1 MAQATAAAK
10 PGKTP
15 KTDAQIKAGA
25 LKRKRALIGYSFILP
40 NFLGFAI
47 FILIPVIFTILLSV
61 MDWDGFNAMTFAGID
76 NFRAIFRDRVFRSAF
91 WKTLLYVVFTVVLTL
106 LAALGL
112 ACALNKKI
120 RGRDAFR
127 SAIFFPYVASMI
139 AIGAVWKQLF
149 EANYGPI
156 NNFLRHIGIDNPPA
170 WFASTDWAIWGVI
183 IVAIWKYMGYYML
196 IYLAGLQDIPNQL
209 YEAATLDGAS
219 GWQRFTRITLPM
231 LTPSTFFVF
240 IMLTINSFKNFDLI
254 YALTQGGP
262 GTSTTLLA
270 NYIYN
275 QTFVYWDYG
284 KSAAASIILFII
296 VLAVTVV
303 QFRGEKKFTDYL

>member
-1 MAQATAAAK
+1 M
-10 PGKTP
+10 GKQ
-15 KTDAQIKAGA
+15 KTLSQKKESS
-25 LKRKRALIGYSFILP
+25 LRRKNALIGYTFILP

-47 FILIPVIFTILLSV
+47 FILIPVVFTLILAV
-61 MDWDGFNAMTFAGID
+61 MNWDGFNAMTFAGLG
-76 NFRAIFRDRVFRSAF
+76 NFKEIFTDYRFSSAF
-91 WKTLLYVVFTVVLTL
+91 WKTLVYVVFSVLLTL
-106 LAALGL
+106 LASLAL
-112 ACALNKKI
+112 ACALNRKI
-120 RGRDAFR
+120 KGRDAFR

-149 EANYGPI
+149 EQNYGPI
-156 NNFLRHIGIDNPPA
+156 NHFLRMIGIQNPPG

-183 IVAIWKYMGYYML
+183 IVSVWKFMGYYML
-196 IYLAGLQDIPNQL
+196 IYLAGLQDIPAQL
-209 YEAATLDGAS
+209 YEASTLDGATA
-219 GWQRFTRITLPM
+219 WQRFTKITLPM

-240 IMLTINSFKNFDLI
+240 IMLTINSFKSFDLI

-262 GTSTTLLA
+262 GISTTRMA

-284 KSAAASIILFII
+284 KSAAASVVLFVI
-296 VLAVTVV
+296 VLAVTIV

>member
-1 MAQATAAAK
+1 MAQTETATR
-10 PGKTP
+10 
-15 KTDAQIKAGA
+15 KAGS
-25 LKRKRALIGYSFILP
+25 LKFRKALIGYSFIAP
-40 NFLGFAI
+40 NFIGFAI
-47 FILIPVIFTILLSV
+47 FILIPVIFTIVLSV

-76 NFRAIFRDRVFRSAF
+76 NFRQIFRDRVFRSAF
-91 WKTLLYVVFTVVLTL
+91 WKTLLYVVFTVALTL
-106 LAALGL
+106 LASLGL
-112 ACALNKKI
+112 ACALNKNIK
-120 RGRDAFR
+120 GRNAFR

-156 NNFLRHIGIDNPPA
+156 NNFLRSIGIANPPG

-183 IVAIWKYMGYYML
+183 IVSIWKYMGYYML
-196 IYLAGLQDIPNQL
+196 IYLAGLQDIPVQL

-219 GWQRFTRITLPM
+219 GWQRFMKITLPM

-240 IMLTINSFKNFDLI
+240 IMLTINSFKSFDLI

-284 KSAAASIILFII
+284 KSAAASIILFVI
-296 VLAVTVV
+296 VLAVTIV
-303 QFRGEKKFTDYL
+303 QFRGSRGEN

>member
-1 MAQATAAAK
+1 MAKKERTTAEL
-10 PGKTP
+10 
-15 KTDAQIKAGA
+15 KAMS
-25 LKRKRALIGYSFILP
+25 LKRKRALIGYSFIAP
-40 NFLGFAI
+40 NFIGFAV
-47 FILIPVIFTILLSV
+47 FILFPVLFTILLSV
-61 MDWDGFNAMTFAGID
+61 MDWDGFNAMQFAGLS
-76 NFRAIFRDRVFRSAF
+76 NFEAIFRDRVFKSAF

-106 LAALGL
+106 LASLGL

-127 SAIFFPYVASMI
+127 AAIFFPYVASMI
-139 AIGAVWKQLF
+139 AVGAVWKQLF
-149 EANYGPI
+149 EAKNGPI
-156 NNFLRHIGIDNPPA
+156 NHMLMSMGIDTPPG

-183 IVAIWKYMGYYML
+183 IVSIWKFMGYYML
-196 IYLAGLQDIPNQL
+196 IYLAGLQDIPAQL
-209 YEAATLDGAS
+209 YEAATLDGAT
-219 GWQRFTRITLPM
+219 GWQRFRKITLPM

-240 IMLTINSFKNFDLI
+240 IMLTINSFKSFDLI

-296 VLAVTVV
+296 VLAVTIV

>member
-1 MAQATAAAK
+1 MAKKERTTAEL
-10 PGKTP
+10 
-15 KTDAQIKAGA
+15 KAMS
-25 LKRKRALIGYSFILP
+25 LKRKRALIGYSFIAP
-40 NFLGFAI
+40 NFIGFAV
-47 FILIPVIFTILLSV
+47 FILFPVLFTILLSV
-61 MDWDGFNAMTFAGID
+61 MDWDGFNAMQFAGLS
-76 NFRAIFRDRVFRSAF
+76 NFEAIFRDRVFKSAF

-106 LAALGL
+106 LASLGL

-127 SAIFFPYVASMI
+127 AAIFFPYVASMI
-139 AIGAVWKQLF
+139 AVGAVWKQLF
-149 EANYGPI
+149 EAKNGPI
-156 NNFLRHIGIDNPPA
+156 NHMLMSMGIDNPPG

-183 IVAIWKYMGYYML
+183 IVSIWKFMGYYML
-196 IYLAGLQDIPNQL
+196 IYLAGLQDIPVQL
-209 YEAATLDGAS
+209 YEAATLDGAT
-219 GWQRFTRITLPM
+219 GWQRFRKITLPM

-240 IMLTINSFKNFDLI
+240 IMLTINSFKSFDLI

-296 VLAVTVV
+296 VLAVTIV

>member
-1 MAQATAAAK
+1 MAKKERTTAEL
-10 PGKTP
+10 
-15 KTDAQIKAGA
+15 KAMS
-25 LKRKRALIGYSFILP
+25 LKRKRALIGYSFIAP
-40 NFLGFAI
+40 NFIGFAV
-47 FILIPVIFTILLSV
+47 FILFPVLFTILLSV
-61 MDWDGFNAMTFAGID
+61 MDWDGFNAMQFAGLS
-76 NFRAIFRDRVFRSAF
+76 NFEAIVRDRVFKSAF

-106 LAALGL
+106 LASLGL

-127 SAIFFPYVASMI
+127 AAIFFPYVASMI
-139 AIGAVWKQLF
+139 AVGAVWKQLF
-149 EANYGPI
+149 EAKNGPI
-156 NNFLRHIGIDNPPA
+156 NHMLMSMGIDNPPG

-183 IVAIWKYMGYYML
+183 IVSIWKFMGYYML
-196 IYLAGLQDIPNQL
+196 IYLAGLQDIPVQL
-209 YEAATLDGAS
+209 YEAATLDGAT
-219 GWQRFTRITLPM
+219 GWQRFRKITLPM

-240 IMLTINSFKNFDLI
+240 IMLTINSFKSFDLI

-296 VLAVTVV
+296 VLAVTIV

>member
-1 MAQATAAAK
+1 MAKEKSVAER
-10 PGKTP
+10 
-15 KTDAQIKAGA
+15 KASS
-25 LKRKRALIGYSFILP
+25 LRRKNALIGYTFILP

-47 FILIPVIFTILLSV
+47 FILIPVVFTLILSI
-61 MDWDGFNAMTFAGID
+61 MKWDGFNAMEFVGFG
-76 NFRAIFRDRVFRSAF
+76 NFESIFTDYRFSSAF
-91 WKTLLYVVFTVVLTL
+91 WKTLLYVVFTVILTL
-106 LAALGL
+106 LASLGL

-149 EANYGPI
+149 EQNYGPI
-156 NNFLRHIGIDNPPA
+156 NHFLRMIGIDNPPG

-183 IVAIWKYMGYYML
+183 IVSIWKFMGYYML
-196 IYLAGLQDIPNQL
+196 IYLAGLQDIPVQL
-209 YEAATLDGAS
+209 YEAATLDGAT
-219 GWQRFTRITLPM
+219 GWQKFRKITLPM

-240 IMLTINSFKNFDLI
+240 MMLTINSFKSFDLI
-254 YALTQGGP
+254 YALTMGGP

-284 KSAAASIILFII
+284 KSAAASIILFVI
-296 VLAVTVV
+296 VLAVTIV

>member
-1 MAQATAAAK
+1 MAQTATLEKKKGSLRMRQAM
-10 PGKTP
+10 
-15 KTDAQIKAGA
+15 
-25 LKRKRALIGYSFILP
+25 IGYSFIAP
-40 NFLGFAI
+40 NFIGFAI
-47 FILIPVIFTILLSV
+47 FILFPVIFTIVLSV
-61 MDWDGFNAMTFAGID
+61 MNWDGFNAMTFAGFD
-76 NFRAIFRDRVFRSAF
+76 NFRAIFKDRVFKSAF
-91 WKTLLYVVFTVVLTL
+91 WLTLLYVVFTVALTL
-106 LAALGL
+106 LASLGL

-120 RGRDAFR
+120 KGRDAFR

-149 EANYGPI
+149 ESNYGPI
-156 NNFLRHIGIDNPPA
+156 NMALRALGVDNPPG

-183 IVAIWKYMGYYML
+183 IVAIWKFMGYYML
-196 IYLAGLQDIPNQL
+196 IYLAGLQDIPAQL
-209 YEAATLDGAS
+209 YEAATLDGAT
-219 GWQRFTRITLPM
+219 GWQKFRKITLPM

-240 IMLTINSFKNFDLI
+240 MMLTINSFKSFDLI
-254 YALTQGGP
+254 YALTTGGP

-296 VLAVTVV
+296 VLAVTVI

>member
-1 MAQATAAAK
+1 MAKKERTTAEL
-10 PGKTP
+10 
-15 KTDAQIKAGA
+15 KAMS
-25 LKRKRALIGYSFILP
+25 LKRKRALIGYSFIAP
-40 NFLGFAI
+40 NFIGFAV
-47 FILIPVIFTILLSV
+47 FILFPVLFTILLSV
-61 MDWDGFNAMTFAGID
+61 MDWDGFNAMQFAGLS
-76 NFRAIFRDRVFRSAF
+76 NFEAIFRDRVFKSAF

-106 LAALGL
+106 LASLGL

-127 SAIFFPYVASMI
+127 AAIFFPYVASMI
-139 AIGAVWKQLF
+139 AVGAVWKQLF
-149 EANYGPI
+149 EAKNGPI
-156 NNFLRHIGIDNPPA
+156 NHMLMSMGIDNPPG

-183 IVAIWKYMGYYML
+183 IVSIWKFMGYYML
-196 IYLAGLQDIPNQL
+196 IYLAGLQDIPAQL
-209 YEAATLDGAS
+209 YEAATLDGAT
-219 GWQRFTRITLPM
+219 GWQRFRKITLPM

-240 IMLTINSFKNFDLI
+240 IMLTINSFKSFDLI

-296 VLAVTVV
+296 VLAVTIV

>member
-1 MAQATAAAK
+1 MAQTAMSEK
-10 PGKTP
+10 KKGS
-15 KTDAQIKAGA
+15 
-25 LKRKRALIGYSFILP
+25 LKFRQSLIGYSFIAP

-47 FILIPVIFTILLSV
+47 FILFPVIFTIILSV
-61 MDWDGFNAMTFAGID
+61 MNWDGFNAMTFAGFD
-76 NFRAIFRDRVFRSAF
+76 NFRSIFRDRVFKVAF
-91 WKTLLYVVFTVVLTL
+91 WLTLLYVVFTVVLTL
-106 LAALGL
+106 LASLAL
-112 ACALNKKI
+112 ACVLNRKI
-120 RGRDAFR
+120 KGRDVFR

-149 EANYGPI
+149 ESNYGPI
-156 NNFLRHIGIDNPPA
+156 NMALRAIGVSNPPG

-183 IVAIWKYMGYYML
+183 VVAIWKFMGYYML
-196 IYLAGLQDIPNQL
+196 IYLAGLQDIPVQL
-209 YEAATLDGAS
+209 YEAATLDGAT
-219 GWQRFTRITLPM
+219 GWQKFRKITLPM

-240 IMLTINSFKNFDLI
+240 MMLTINSFKSFDLI
-254 YALTQGGP
+254 YALTMGGP

-284 KSAAASIILFII
+284 KSAAASIILFVI
-296 VLAVTVV
+296 VLAVTIV

>member
-1 MAQATAAAK
+1 M
-10 PGKTP
+10 GKQ
-15 KTDAQIKAGA
+15 KTLSQKKESS
-25 LKRKRALIGYSFILP
+25 LRRKNALIGYTFILP

-47 FILIPVIFTILLSV
+47 FILIPVVFTLILAV
-61 MDWDGFNAMTFAGID
+61 MNWDGFNAMTFAGLG
-76 NFRAIFRDRVFRSAF
+76 NFREIFTDYRFSSAF
-91 WKTLLYVVFTVVLTL
+91 WKTLVYVVFSVLLTL
-106 LAALGL
+106 LASLAL
-112 ACALNKKI
+112 ACALNRKI
-120 RGRDAFR
+120 KGRDAFR

-149 EANYGPI
+149 EQNYGPI
-156 NNFLRHIGIDNPPA
+156 NHFLRMIGIQNPPG

-183 IVAIWKYMGYYML
+183 IVSVWKFMGYYML
-196 IYLAGLQDIPNQL
+196 IYLAGLQDIPAQL
-209 YEAATLDGAS
+209 YEASTLDGATA
-219 GWQRFTRITLPM
+219 WQRFTKITLPM

-240 IMLTINSFKNFDLI
+240 IMLTINSFKSFDLI

-262 GTSTTLLA
+262 GISTTLMA

-284 KSAAASIILFII
+284 KSAAASVVLFVI
-296 VLAVTVV
+296 VLAVTIV

>member
-1 MAQATAAAK
+1 MAQTETATR
-10 PGKTP
+10 
-15 KTDAQIKAGA
+15 KAGS
-25 LKRKRALIGYSFILP
+25 LRFRKALIGYSFIAP
-40 NFLGFAI
+40 NFIGFAI
-47 FILIPVIFTILLSV
+47 FILIPVIFTIVLSV

-76 NFRAIFRDRVFRSAF
+76 NFRQIFRDRVFRSAF
-91 WKTLLYVVFTVVLTL
+91 WKTLLYVVFTVALTL
-106 LAALGL
+106 LASLGL
-112 ACALNKKI
+112 ACALNKNIK
-120 RGRDAFR
+120 GRNAFR

-156 NNFLRHIGIDNPPA
+156 NNFLRSIGIANPPG

-183 IVAIWKYMGYYML
+183 IVSIWKYMGYYML
-196 IYLAGLQDIPNQL
+196 IYLAGLQDIPVQL

-219 GWQRFTRITLPM
+219 GWQRFMKITLPM

-240 IMLTINSFKNFDLI
+240 IMLTINSFKSFDLI

-284 KSAAASIILFII
+284 KSAAASIILFVI
-296 VLAVTVV
+296 VLAVTIV

>member
-1 MAQATAAAK
+1 MALTSISAK
-10 PGKTP
+10 PGKAP
-15 KTDAQIKAGA
+15 KTEAELRAGS

-47 FILIPVIFTILLSV
+47 FILIPVIFTVILAF
-61 MDWDGFNAMTFAGID
+61 MEWDGFNAMTFAGMS
-76 NFRAIFRDRVFRSAF
+76 NFRDIFRDRVFRSAF
-91 WKTLLYVVFTVVLTL
+91 WKTIIYVVFTVLLTL
-106 LAALGL
+106 LASLGL
-112 ACALNKKI
+112 AVALNKKI
-120 RGRDAFR
+120 RGRDVFR

-149 EANYGPI
+149 EPNYGPI
-156 NNFLRHIGIDNPPA
+156 NNMLRSLGMSNPPA
-170 WFASTDWAIWGVI
+170 WFASTDWAIWGVV
-183 IVAIWKYMGYYML
+183 IVSIWKFMGYYML
-196 IYLAGLQDIPNQL
+196 IYLAGLQDIPVQL

-219 GWQRFTRITLPM
+219 GWQRFTRITFPM

-240 IMLTINSFKNFDLI
+240 IMLTINSFKSFDLI

-284 KSAAASIILFII
+284 KSAAASLILFLM
-296 VLAVTVV
+296 VLAVTVI